1 MVPRPGLTIDISL
14 RELPFLAISAGAAA
28 LPAWTEVPPAAAV
41 PLAILI
47 AVHIRVRR
55 LVRRA

>member
-28 LPAWTEVPPAAAV
+28 LPAWTDVPPAAALPV
-41 PLAILI
+41 AILV
-47 AVHIRVRR
+47 AAQIRVRR
-55 LVRRA
+55 HARRV

>member
-28 LPAWTEVPPAAAV
+28 LPAWTDVPPAAALPV
-41 PLAILI
+41 AILV
-47 AVHIRVRR
+47 AVQIRFSRHVRR
-55 LVRRA
+55 T